1 MPELWGTALNN
12 VPYPT
17 LPHPSLASLALPY
30 PTLPCPTPPHPAIRG
45 GARIEVMDPTPNNIS
60 GDGLLSKITAYPIS
74 GSLCA
79 RWTPRPERRCYVWD
93 CGGLFSK
100 ERKGDSGAC
109 VGDIL
114 AVGVDALGGLP
125 RPNGLKYLQ
134 KKQGHQLS
142 VVGLCRCGLLRGP
155 P

>member
-1 MPELWGTALNN
+1 
-12 VPYPT
+12 
-17 LPHPSLASLALPY
+17 
-30 PTLPCPTPPHPAIRG
+30 
-45 GARIEVMDPTPNNIS
+45 MDPTPDKIS
-60 GDGLLSKITAYPIS
+60 GDGLLSNITAYPIS

-109 VGDIL
+109 VGGIL

-125 RPNGLKYLQ
+125 RPIGFKYPS
-134 KKQGHQLS
+134 KKTRTPTLMANP
-142 VVGLCRCGLLRGP
+142 CRCGLPRGP
-155 P
+155 PERAVVVVCNSTTDSLAVGAVAGRLYYSKKGASRTDQSQSQKK